1 MRPHVFVATVFHDVM
16 SVADDVEAVS
26 EAPVESELATQPKD
40 GAIEDLIAAM
50 EAPPAECVDDM
61 SVSSGDEIV
70 VTDHKPLKG
79 AHLLTSRL
87 FPFSRMFVAHRSS
100 LASVARTRFVVC
112 VAEGAVISDGEG
124 PESPPPSPVETSQ
137 PRAGAYR
144 HPPLLL
150 LTITQTPLYLLAI

>member
-1 MRPHVFVATVFHDVM
+1 MRQHVFVATVFHDVM

-87 FPFSRMFVAHRSS
+87 FRSRACLLRIARRS
-100 LASVARTRFVVC
+100 L
-112 VAEGAVISDGEG
+112 
-124 PESPPPSPVETSQ
+124 
-137 PRAGAYR
+137 
-144 HPPLLL
+144 PLLEHVSL
-150 LTITQTPLYLLAI
+150 FVLQRAQSSAMGRVRNRHRHHQWKPANPEQVHTDILPSSY